1 MSDCDLLIIL
11 SNDTPSKLMK
21 QCEKSIITLE
31 IKHKFRDQDGSLPK
45 KALIAIQQSTGMFI
59 SHFLTKER
67 YVRKKDFCKIF
78 GVNRVFSLLFA
89 PRNIVLNNVIESNK
103 TLCGTS
109 IDQITNKLDVP
120 VADILKSLVMN
131 LMISF
136 FSLLISPFRSL
147 KAIKY
152 QLEAVKWSLRA
163 SNYYAFEEA
172 STLDKIISRLFLNS
186 QKNPSNKSKK
196 FYKKFLA
203 LRDHPSEDLWFML
216 RSPIHIL
223 KTHRIAIMFKNY
235 LAR

>member
-1 MSDCDLLIIL
+1 
-11 SNDTPSKLMK
+11 MK
-21 QCEKSIITLE
+21 QCEKSIIALE

-45 KALIAIQQSTGMFI
+45 KALIAVQQSTGMFI

-67 YVRKKDFCKIF
+67 YFQENNFSKIF
-78 GVNRVFSLLFA
+78 GVNRVFSILFA
-89 PRNIVLNNVIESNK
+89 PRHIVLNNVIESNK
-103 TLCGTS
+103 SLYGTP

-172 STLDKIISRLFLNS
+172 STLDEIITRFCLNS
-186 QKNPSNKSKK
+186 QKNHSNKCKQ
-196 FYKKFLA
+196 FYNRFLD
-203 LRDHPSEDLWFML
+203 LRSHPSDDLWFTL
-216 RSPIHIL
+216 RSPVHIL
-223 KTHRIAIMFKNY
+223 KIHRIAIMLKNY